1 MPDTPPVVT
10 ISLCS
15 NEMPFDVVV
24 VVIVPFVVGWLPLM
38 WVLLCWPFVE
48 GRASEAEVWSAWDM
62 GKEKEFGATK
72 ALAWAAVVGR
82 LKDSIVSKG
91 TDSTRIQSG

>member
-15 NEMPFDVVV
+15 ELFPPLLTPFVT
-24 VVIVPFVVGWLPLM
+24 VPFAGAGAVPPFMPAPLDGL
-38 WVLLCWPFVE
+38 VLPFVD
-48 GRASEAEVWSAWDM
+48 GSEIAVEVWSAWDI
-62 GKEKEFGATK
+62 GKENELGETK

-82 LKDSIVSKG
+82 LKESIMMRL
-91 TDSTRIQSG
+91 DY